1 MAHIEF
7 LDETLRDGQQSLWG
21 MQMRAGMALPMTP
34 TLDKSGFRV
43 IDLAGSSMF
52 EVQIRVNSENPWES
66 LDLLTESMPNTP
78 IRGGMRANASVTFG
92 VTPDAMMDMWM
103 RQLNVHGCRS
113 FWIYD
118 VLFNIDKMHRLA
130 KVAKEFGSEVAGS
143 IMFTSSPV
151 HTDEYYADKADKLSV
166 CPDID
171 TILLYDTAGV
181 LDKERMQTLI
191 PAIQANA
198 RGKPIEFHS
207 NNILGMS
214 GKAYCDAIEL
224 GVRILHTASR
234 PMANGPSVP
243 STEIMTRNV
252 ELLGHTHNIDT
263 SMLPPVAEHFEKVG
277 KAAGFLVNQ
286 HHEYDVL
293 SASHQ
298 IPGGMI
304 GTLRAQMAK
313 HNLSHRMDDVLME
326 TAKVRAELG
335 YPGMATPFSQ
345 LVGIQAVL
353 NIVNGERYK
362 IVPDEVIQYA
372 AGFYGDP
379 VAPIDENIYDRIMSS
394 PRAKKVAANPPQ
406 QPTEEELYKEYGT
419 RDPDELILRALM
431 PEADLKRMREAG
443 PVQRDYPMLSSPELA
458 EVGRLMKVAQAPLV
472 QIESQNLSV
481 TLRK

>member
-21 MQMRAGMALPMTP
+21 MQMRAGMALPVAP

-52 EVQIRVNSENPWES
+52 EVQIRVNNEDPWES
-66 LDLLTESMPNTP
+66 LDLLTQAMPNTP

-224 GVRILHTASR
+224 GVKILHTASR

-263 SMLPPVAEHFEKVG
+263 SLLPPVAERFEKVG
-277 KAAGFLVNQ
+277 KAAGFLINQ
-286 HHEYDVL
+286 SHEYDVL

-313 HNLSHRMDDVLME
+313 HNLSHRMDEVLME

-353 NIVNGERYK
+353 NMVNGERYK

-394 PRAKKVAANPPQ
+394 PRAKKVTANPPQ

-458 EVGRLMKVAQAPLV
+458 EVGRLMKVAKAPLV

>member
-21 MQMRAGMALPMTP
+21 MQMRAGMALPMAP

-52 EVQIRVNSENPWES
+52 EVQIRVNSEDPWES
-66 LDLLTESMPNTP
+66 LNLLTQSMPNTP

-224 GVRILHTASR
+224 GVKILHTASR

-263 SMLPPVAEHFEKVG
+263 SLLPPVAEHFEKVG
-277 KAAGFLVNQ
+277 KSAGFLVNQ
-286 HHEYDVL
+286 AHEYDVL

-313 HNLSHRMDDVLME
+313 HNLSHRMDDVLVE

-353 NIVNGERYK
+353 NMVNGERYK

-379 VAPIDENIYDRIMSS
+379 VAPIDENIYDKIMSS
-394 PRAKKVAANPPQ
+394 TRAKKVVAHPPE
-406 QPTEEELYKEYGT
+406 QPNEQELYKEYGT
-419 RDPDELILRALM
+419 NDPDELILRALM
-431 PEADLKRMREAG
+431 PEADLKKMRAAG

-481 TLRK
+481 TLRR